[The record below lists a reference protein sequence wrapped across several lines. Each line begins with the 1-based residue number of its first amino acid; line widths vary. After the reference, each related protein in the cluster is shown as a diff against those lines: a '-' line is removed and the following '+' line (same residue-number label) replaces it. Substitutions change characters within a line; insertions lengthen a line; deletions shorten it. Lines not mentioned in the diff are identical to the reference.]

1 MYSRQGHKQA
11 GAEAANPGE
20 TTERVDA
27 VTLEDAAELIGE
39 SIERDGNGREV
50 IRRDNGNGGR
60 LELRRSHIF
69 DERGVQIELFG
80 PGDGQPRMSSSVFP
94 MARFRHVM
102 NWFLYLYRRAE
113 VLESESSLDRLAREY
128 NQAVV
133 NWESNRLP

>member
-1 MYSRQGHKQA
+1 MYLWQGHKKA
-11 GAEAANPGE
+11 GNGSADPEE
-20 TTERVDA
+20 ITERVEA

-39 SIERDGNGREV
+39 PIERDGNGREV
-50 IRRDNGNGGR
+50 VRRDNGNGGR

-80 PGDGQPRMSSSVFP
+80 PGDSQPRMTSSVFP
-94 MARFRHVM
+94 MDRFRHVM
-102 NWFLYLYRRAE
+102 NWFYYLSRRAE
-113 VLESESSLDRLAREY
+113 ALESESGLDRLAREY